1 MKYQEEKISRVKSK
15 VNGDEFYTSNLYK
28 KIVDGHTF
36 VGVFKQSPES
46 ANRHINWMR
55 KDSIMEIK
63 LDKKR

>member
-15 VNGDEFYTSNLYK
+15 INGDEFYTSSLYK

-36 VGVFKQSPES
+36 LGVFKQLPES
-46 ANRHINWMR
+46 TTRQVNWMR